1 MYTIELYIQG
11 KRVDLF
17 KDESVKL
24 VDSIQNIRDI
34 DKVFTAFSQTF
45 SLPASKVN
53 NQIFKHYYNFSIADG
68 FDARKKVEGAIE
80 LNALPFRTG
89 KVKLEGV
96 DLKDRKAH
104 TYRVTFYGDIVILKD
119 KLGQDKLS
127 DIDFS
132 QYDVEYS
139 SSSVISYLQASLSSG
154 FTNIIVPL
162 ITHTQRLYY
171 DSSNN
176 TADTGNLHFHGSGG
190 GNNNHGVKWNELKYA
205 IRVNEIIKQ
214 IELQYDLEF
223 STDFFRNVN
232 VTEMHNM
239 FLWLHRKSGKVE
251 DLSGADQVTTLVNFN
266 QIDNVD
272 QFYMYNTSFCIYYP
286 SGANQLQV
294 LRLLV
299 TPASGYGGTPYGIRI
314 EENGIVKYNSGL
326 TLTGQTTLNAGTDWI
341 YGGGCYEVYVE
352 TGLDMVFS
360 NVQWYARALVGST
373 FYEVTYATGNFA
385 ATDVFTFNIDKQ
397 MPDIKILDFLT
408 GLFKVFNLTAY
419 VNKAGVIV
427 VQTLDD
433 FYSEGIGHGLGNK
446 GIDITEYVD
455 ISSSQVNV
463 ALPFKEVYFKFED
476 TATFLANK
484 FGEIINRPWG
494 QISYKSDPG
503 LDGGLYEIK
512 VPFGHLQYERLND
525 ASTFALK
532 DIQWGYNV
540 NNDQSSYLGKPLL
553 FYPIRVD
560 TGGIGIVDEVDSD
573 NVATSHISRSNI
585 ILPFNS
591 VTLDPAVNDF
601 QLNFFEETSE
611 WTRNENG
618 QVFTG
623 SLFTRYYTN
632 YIKSVF
638 NPQQRLTK
646 VSAYLP
652 MSFLLNYKLSDRL
665 VIADKQYKINS
676 ISTNLQTGKSDL
688 ELITD
693 RIVEIQQF
701 P

>member
-89 KVKLEGV
+89 KIKLEGV

-104 TYRVTFYGDIVILKD
+104 TYRVTFYGDIVELKD

-132 QYDVEYS
+132 GFDKDYS
-139 SSSVISYLQASLSSG
+139 STEVLNSLQQQVTAN
-154 FTNIIVPL
+154 TNIIVPL
-162 ITHTQRLYY
+162 ITHSQRLYY
-171 DSSNN
+171 DSSDN

-205 IRVNEIIKQ
+205 IRVNTILQQ
-214 IELQYDLEF
+214 IELQYGLEF
-223 STDFFRNVN
+223 STDFFRNQS

-239 FLWLHRKSGKVE
+239 FLWLHRKSGNVE
-251 DLSGADQVTTLVNFN
+251 DLSGANTIETLVDFK
-266 QIDNVD
+266 QINSNLY
-272 QFYMYNTSFCIYYP
+272 FEIYNTTFASLWTT
-286 SGANQLQV
+286 SQLIS
-294 LRLLV
+294 LV
-299 TPASGYGGTPYGIRI
+299 FNIQPASGYTTVPYGIRI
-314 EENGIVKYNSGL
+314 EESGITVYNSGV
-326 TLTGQTTLNAGTDWI
+326 TLTGVQIIQAGVDFT
-341 YGGGCYEVYVE
+341 YFGGFYEVYVE
-352 TGLDMVFS
+352 TSLDMQFNS
-360 NVQWYARALVGST
+360 ARWIGYARQGPSAPITSVSYQSPP
-373 FYEVTYATGNFA
+373 FS
-385 ATDVFTFNIDKQ
+385 ATDVFRFNVSKQ
-397 MPDIKILDFLT
+397 MPDMKILDFLT
-408 GLFKVFNLTAY
+408 GLFKLFNLTAY

-446 GIDITEYVD
+446 GIDITEYVET
-455 ISSSQVNV
+455 SSSQVNV

-484 FGEIINRPWG
+484 FGEITNRPWG

-525 ASTFALK
+525 VATGTLK

-540 NNDQSSYLGKPLL
+540 NNDQSPYLGKPLL
-553 FYPIRVD
+553 FYPTRVD
-560 TGGIGIVDEVDSD
+560 TGGIGIVDEVNDD
-573 NVATSHISRSNI
+573 NVAISHIERYYI

-591 VTLDPAVNDF
+591 VTLDPAVNNF

-623 SLFTRYYTN
+623 SLFTKYYTN